1 MVTVDQDAAIVESHK
16 QQALRT
22 YEGERGYQPML
33 YPSDEDLSP
42 GTPMLAVWAE
52 TELVLA
58 GEFRDGNVPA
68 MMSPLT
74 VAQRSF
80 DAFAGMEMEFHYRG
94 DSASHEHRLLAWLR
108 NPERPGGPK
117 DRSASP
123 SAPA

>member
-1 MVTVDQDAAIVESHK
+1 MREPDEIAYIPGENDALTGLH
-16 QQALRT
+16 
-22 YEGERGYQPML
+22 
-33 YPSDEDLSP
+33 PSDEDLSP

-52 TELVLA
+52 TGLVLA
-58 GEFRDGNVPA
+58 DEFRDGNVPA